1 MTPGLR
7 LKSLAFHGPVRAA
20 AVIEFGPGL
29 NVIYGASD
37 TGKSFIVNT
46 IDFMLG
52 GKGPLRDIPE
62 RVGYDQILLA
72 VETLDGEK
80 FTIVRSA
87 EGGAFRLYDGLYSET
102 RPQDEGRPLGE
113 QHSDKSDDNLSAFLL
128 SKLDLSHK
136 RIRRNKRGDT
146 NSLSFRNVARL
157 LIVDEEEIIQQ
168 RSPLSDGNYTAD
180 TPNSA
185 TFKLLLTGVDDSAL
199 SSSRPKTAEEQSRG
213 AQIELLDQL
222 IDDYRK
228 QVKELAGPRYE
239 LEDQLERLDDT
250 MKSQSEQLSLTEAEF
265 RSYSVQRRDV
275 AKRME
280 DFRNR
285 LAEVTALLD
294 RFALLEI
301 HYRSDIERLKGIEEA
316 GSLFTALGESSCPL
330 CGAAPEH
337 HHPADDCDGN
347 VDRVVAAARVEIGK
361 IELRQAELRETIE
374 RLRKEAVSFE
384 RRLPAL
390 ELSLTTLSSQIDR
403 VVAPNLRELRSSYK
417 QLADKGGEIREAL
430 AIHRGLNDLED
441 RKAKLEGGDE
451 LTGGSTNMSDVDLS
465 TSTADKFAT
474 LVQKILVAWHFPQI
488 DRVHFDTKVRDL
500 VINGKSRTSYGKG
513 LRAITQAAF
522 TLGLLEFCR
531 RNETPHAGFAV
542 LDSPLLS
549 YKAPEGR
556 EDDLRGTDLKDR
568 FYSYLAAWSD
578 DRQVLIIENTDPPV
592 AVQTLPQATHFSG
605 IPGFGRAGLFP
616 PEQGTP
622 ATTVS

>member
-1 MTPGLR
+1 MTQGLR
-7 LKSLAFHGPVRAA
+7 LKSLAFHGPVRVA

-80 FTIVRSA
+80 FTIVRST
-87 EGGAFRLYDGLYSET
+87 EGGGFRLHDGLYSET

-180 TPNSA
+180 TPNTA

-199 SSSRPKTAEEQSRG
+199 ASSRPKTAEEQSRG
-213 AQIELLDQL
+213 AQLELLDQL

-228 QVKELAGPRYE
+228 QVKELAGPRDE

-250 MKSQSEQLSLTEAEF
+250 MNSQSEQLSLTEAEF

-280 DFRNR
+280 DGRNR
-285 LAEVTALLD
+285 LAEITALLD
-294 RFALLEI
+294 RFTLLEV

-316 GSLFTALGESSCPL
+316 GSLFGALGEASCPL

-337 HHPADDCDGN
+337 HRLADDCDGN

-361 IELRQAELRETIE
+361 IELRQAELKETIGT
-374 RLRKEAVSFE
+374 LRKEAVSFE

-390 ELSLTTLSSQIDR
+390 EQSLTTLSGQIDR
-403 VVAPNLRELRSSYK
+403 IVAPNLRELRTSYK
-417 QLADKGGEIREAL
+417 QLADKGGEVREAL
-430 AIHRGLNDLED
+430 AIHRGLNDLEE
-441 RKAKLEGGDE
+441 RKAKLEGEDE
-451 LTGGSTNMSDVDLS
+451 LTGGGANVSDVDLS

-474 LVQKILVAWHFPQI
+474 LVRDILVAWHFPKI

-531 RNETPHAGFAV
+531 RNDTPHAGFAV

-549 YKAPEGR
+549 YKAPEGS
-556 EDDLRGTDLKDR
+556 EDDLRGTDLKDQ
-568 FYSYLAAWSD
+568 FYGYLSAWGD
-578 DRQVLIIENTDPPV
+578 NRQVLVVENTDPPA
-592 AVQTLPQATHFSG
+592 AVQTLPQAVKFTG
-605 IPGFGRAGLFP
+605 LPGVGRAGFFP
-616 PEQGTP
+616 PEKETA
-622 ATTVS
+622 ATGST